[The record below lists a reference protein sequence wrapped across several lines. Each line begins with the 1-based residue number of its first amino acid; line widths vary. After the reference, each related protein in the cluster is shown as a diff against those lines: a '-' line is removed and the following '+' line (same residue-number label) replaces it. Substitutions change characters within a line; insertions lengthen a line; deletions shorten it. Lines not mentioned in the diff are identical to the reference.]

1 MFEYNC
7 IKQLL
12 QYQLP
17 PMDFVHVSSP
27 FLVSNDKAI
36 PENDK
41 IHNRKLQ
48 KLIPSIDET
57 IIIDNVSHDPNR
69 IIRIFLD
76 QDLSESDESL
86 LIAPILRLWLTVP
99 RQKLKCKVKSL
110 KYKSS
115 KWKSSL

>member
-12 QYQLP
+12 QYQLS

-41 IHNRKLQ
+41 KQL
-48 KLIPSIDET
+48 
-57 IIIDNVSHDPNR
+57 
-69 IIRIFLD
+69 
-76 QDLSESDESL
+76 L
-86 LIAPILRLWLTVP
+86 LIMFHMILIG
-99 RQKLKCKVKSL
+99 
-110 KYKSS
+110 
-115 KWKSSL
+115 